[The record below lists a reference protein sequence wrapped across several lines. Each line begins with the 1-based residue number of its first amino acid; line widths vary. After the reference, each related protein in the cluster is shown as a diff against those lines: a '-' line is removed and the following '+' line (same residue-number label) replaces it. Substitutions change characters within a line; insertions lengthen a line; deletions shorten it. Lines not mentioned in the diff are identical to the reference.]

1 MAIEKSENL
10 IKKAFD
16 NAYYVPDTK
25 NKLLK
30 KMIRVFLIKSMTFF
44 RMLKYF
50 MTVNVLHPFLFY
62 FSLNINNKNNSMD
75 ITSKNLLQYSAEYNS
90 NNFLFLENFIDVNF
104 YNKLLSDFPK
114 KKYFKNK
121 NDPTKFYYWGFEY
134 LNSQNKKYLNFDGK
148 LISKFQYVEQ
158 YYNYILSNIFQD
170 NFSKLLSNKNL
181 ESKFS
186 LKTISINATYA
197 DEGAFLI
204 PHKDTAYLGS
214 ESKEIIHN
222 CIYFVDGNDSMI
234 EESGGTGLYLD
245 NEFQKK
251 VLVPSTLKNSLLVYN
266 TKANLFHG
274 FNFMKKNSFRKA
286 FAFQIMQKKL

>member
-16 NAYYVPDTK
+16 NAYSVPDIK
-25 NKLLK
+25 NKFLK
-30 KMIRVFLIKSMTFF
+30 KIIRVFLIQLLTFI

-50 MTVNVLHPFLFY
+50 MSTNVLHPFLFY
-62 FSLNINNKNNSMD
+62 FSFNINNKNNSMD
-75 ITSKNLLQYSAEYNS
+75 ISSKNLSQYSGEYNS

-104 YNKLLSDFPK
+104 YSKLLSDFPK

-134 LNSQNKKYLNFDGK
+134 LNNRNKKYLNFDGK

-158 YYNYILSNIFQD
+158 YYNYILSNIFRD

-181 ESKFS
+181 ESQFS
-186 LKTISINATYA
+186 LKIISINATYA